1 MRPSA
6 VGPSPTGEARS
17 ALSRQGWCLHRGD
30 EADVTPAL
38 RHPDGATGGTVDNC
52 SSMDP
57 VEETTDYR
65 TDVRYLGRRVERDR
79 VERCSVRQQAAV
91 IAAAQGSAL
100 QRSAR
105 IQERGSGSPTPC
117 QRSRGT

>member
-6 VGPSPTGEARS
+6 VGPSPTGEAGS

-52 SSMDP
+52 SSVDP
-57 VEETTDYR
+57 VEDTTDYR
-65 TDVRYLGRRVERDR
+65 TEVRYLERRVERDQ
-79 VERCSVRQQAAV
+79 VKRCSVRRRAA
-91 IAAAQGSAL
+91 AMTAAQGSAL

-105 IQERGSGSPTPC
+105 IQERGSGRPTPY
-117 QRSRGT
+117 QRSR